1 MLLQTRPGG
10 SHFHGDGEL
19 CNRADRWREGCP
31 PSFCVSE
38 PQNACF
44 PILVPHGA
52 LLAALLT
59 PERGKKSSGL
69 AESIY
74 GRIK

>member
-1 MLLQTRPGG
+1 MEREG
-10 SHFHGDGEL
+10 
-19 CNRADRWREGCP
+19 REGCP
-31 PSFCVSE
+31 SSFCVSE

-44 PILVPHGA
+44 PILVPDGA
-52 LLAALLT
+52 LLAVVLT

-74 GRIK
+74 GQIK